1 MEKKKITIPNKNVKK
16 AETPAPVQE
25 TKKVA
30 APAAKTVKKP
40 EAPVAKTETKKVA
53 APAAKTVAPTPTP
66 QQKPIKLG
74 TKKEEKPAAPASKK
88 ILLGGKKKN
97 KKNND
102 TVEFGR
108 MKRETFFDILNG
120 NLKQEGFEFESKA
133 ELTRVFKVIESTV
146 SEVTS
151 KNSIQLFGGMFR
163 LRRIKGRL
171 YSVPTTELIS
181 YVPPH
186 YKVLFSKYA
195 DDEQSIFK
203 GTYDDETGVFTP
215 VGEDEGFV
223 PDISDVVN
231 EETAVEEKPAK
242 KVKKPVAEEP
252 ADEDET
258 EPDENED
265 TEASDEDETE
275 PDENE
280 DVDPDEED

>member
-16 AETPAPVQE
+16 AETPALVQE

-30 APAAKTVKKP
+30 APAAKTVKKAETP
-40 EAPVAKTETKKVA
+40 APAAKKVA
-53 APAAKTVAPTPTP
+53 APAAKTPTPAPAP
-66 QQKPIKLG
+66 QQKSIKLG
-74 TKKEEKPAAPASKK
+74 TKKAETPAAPASKK

-108 MKRETFFDILNG
+108 MKRETFFDILNS

-171 YSVPTTELIS
+171 FSVPTTELIS

-231 EETAVEEKPAK
+231 EEAPAEEKPAK
-242 KVKKPVAEEP
+242 KVKKVVAEESV
-252 ADEDET
+252 DEDT
-258 EPDENED
+258 D
-265 TEASDEDETE
+265 SDEGEDE
-275 PDENE
+275 ENE
-280 DVDPDEED
+280 DVEPDEED

>member
-30 APAAKTVKKP
+30 APAAKTVKK
-40 EAPVAKTETKKVA
+40 AETP
-53 APAAKTVAPTPTP
+53 APAAKTPAPAPP
-66 QQKPIKLG
+66 QKSIKLG
-74 TKKEEKPAAPASKK
+74 TKKEEKSAAPASKK

-108 MKRETFFDILNG
+108 MKRETFFDILNA

-171 YSVPTTELIS
+171 FSVPTTELIS

-223 PDISDVVN
+223 PDISDMVN
-231 EETAVEEKPAK
+231 EEAPAEEKPAK
-242 KVKKPVAEEP
+242 KVKKAVAEESV
-252 ADEDET
+252 E
-258 EPDENED
+258 ED
-265 TEASDEDETE
+265 TESDEGEDA
-275 PDENE
+275 ENE
-280 DVDPDEED
+280 DVELDEED